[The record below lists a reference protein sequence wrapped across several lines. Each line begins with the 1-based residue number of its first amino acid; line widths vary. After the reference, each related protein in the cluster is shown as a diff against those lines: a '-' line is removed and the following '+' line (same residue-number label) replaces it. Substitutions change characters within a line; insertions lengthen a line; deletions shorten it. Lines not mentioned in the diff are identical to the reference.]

1 MKKGQGIHSENKDMY
16 VQLLKRKLG
25 NAVFASDIYVTDSE
39 KSMMDSDEETGA
51 RFFPDINRMKHESH
65 VSGETFV
72 KIEEFKTKEMEKEEA
87 MFKPKPSNKKDT
99 IISSENNTKN
109 LENLSFN
116 YAISEGT
123 SDMQSFSKITK
134 FADNEEEFSS

>member
-39 KSMMDSDEETGA
+39 KSMIDSDEEIGA
-51 RFFPDINRMKHESH
+51 RFFPDINRMKNESH

-87 MFKPKPSNKKDT
+87 MFKPKAIQKKDT
-99 IISSENNTKN
+99 LLSSENNTKN

-116 YAISEGT
+116 FALSEGN
-123 SDMQSFSKITK
+123 SEMQSFSKITK
-134 FADNEEEFSS
+134 FAENEEEFSS